1 MAQFFN
7 QWKGLVA
14 SYNVVEENLLVRSC
28 GYLKNVTTY
37 SSFGSSTLGILGI
50 PLLKILGLCHF
61 DVVLAGELKNTPIWY
76 QGTVKSVKSMVVSFY
91 IVASITTFLFW
102 FV

>member
-1 MAQFFN
+1 
-7 QWKGLVA
+7 
-14 SYNVVEENLLVRSC
+14 VVEENLLVRSC

-61 DVVLAGELKNTPIWY
+61 DVVLVGELKNTPIWY